1 MCAGSRATKIIACM
15 FIVFGGGVVDLVG
28 GANVFSNPVALHALF
43 GHDAQIAAAIRT
55 VLEDNEIEISR
66 VEAAAR

>member
-1 MCAGSRATKIIACM
+1 M
-15 FIVFGGGVVDLVG
+15 FIVIGGGVVDLVG